1 MKSKFCALYENTLQ
15 SIEQTVEIVDC
26 LDILAH
32 GCNLNNLINF
42 FKKYKGF
49 EFNYNQRLLIL
60 NHDTDYYPSWD
71 SVGNNIFNIIQIVA
85 EFDISTDHIVILNA
99 NLGDKFTKEVN
110 YLCSINNLSSIQVI
124 NTSLWYNYAP
134 STLTNI
140 DISKNKKKL
149 FCFLNGVSRTHRKTM
164 LAWLAE
170 YDLLDQGNISWHA
183 SNLGKNINVTK
194 QISEHAFSKKLRIL
208 YPTCSIIN
216 EELGMSKSEK
226 QLHVKNNLLFS
237 KNIKSESISG
247 APNIE
252 ESRWRADFLQES
264 LVYLISETVGDYP
277 HVYLSEKTWKA
288 FASKTPFML
297 AGAKDSLKVLKD
309 NGFKT
314 FHDFWDENYDNIP
327 SFYLRSK
334 AIAEQLNYLKNQ
346 NFNKIISDC
355 IPILNHN
362 YNHLKQFR
370 KDELSKLLRE
380 LQK

>member
-1 MKSKFCALYENTLQ
+1 M
-15 SIEQTVEIVDC
+15 
-26 LDILAH
+26 
-32 GCNLNNLINF
+32 
-42 FKKYKGF
+42 
-49 EFNYNQRLLIL
+49 
-60 NHDTDYYPSWD
+60 
-71 SVGNNIFNIIQIVA
+71 
-85 EFDISTDHIVILNA
+85 
-99 NLGDKFTKEVN
+99 
-110 YLCSINNLSSIQVI
+110 
-124 NTSLWYNYAP
+124 
-134 STLTNI
+134 LTNI
-140 DISKNKKKL
+140 NILKNKKKL

-183 SNLGKNINVTK
+183 DNLGQNVNFTEK
-194 QISEHAFSKKLRIL
+194 ISGHAFSKKLRIL
-208 YPTCSIIN
+208 YPTFSRIN
-216 EELGMSKSEK
+216 EDLDMSESEK

-237 KNIKSESISG
+237 KNIKNKSISG
-247 APNIE
+247 VPNSN

-297 AGAKDSLKVLKD
+297 AGAKNSLKILKD
-309 NGFKT
+309 KGFKT

-327 SFYLRSK
+327 NFYLRSK
-334 AIAEQLNYLKNQ
+334 AIVEQLHYLKNQ
-346 NFNKIISDC
+346 NYNKIISDC

-370 KDELSKLLRE
+370 KDELSKLLSE